1 MPASADASLVP
12 AQDAEPDEP
21 GEDTPLLQQLAAE
34 VSQLKAEAAEARL
47 RTELLDQAVGV
58 PKPGA
63 SAADKLRLL
72 VMGQVNSKLAR
83 FGPTRGTI
91 IASLVLLSNVI
102 FIWAFVAGTTSNCE
116 QRSAIMDPEPMIDD
130 TYTNMFDSGNTHVC
144 ASYIHAT
151 QVYTPGD
158 TCTVVPSE
166 EEKDDNPSGWLGK
179 NGVCEVDS
187 DRCAPGTDCTDCPT
201 DPLCEPGR
209 DGIPTDTS
217 DTCACQQDDFCC
229 SQWDVACGLCELGFG
244 TTAQDSQFCTTRY
257 DYVGCTTQEAA
268 SALLATVASPSLVET
283 IQFHNLRTT
292 GRDFSFH
299 GIRVGT
305 CSANSCSGSVVRVEQ
320 LFRNIRDDNKLRLSV
335 LHEEHL
341 ADRAH
346 IPDLTDSQM
355 SGIPG
360 MSSQINPAGHAMQ
373 WDAQRFPDLAG
384 PLVVT
389 GSLDPLPPIPALA
402 DWNGALEE
410 GCAVGGSASP
420 GAFLDISASVSS
432 CDYCMNAYKLMP
444 LEARLPGCGLSSDVA
459 DISPFSS
466 YLEMM
471 LGPEMSVH
479 SDSCDRFDI
488 RIDNQFA
495 ANVQAMATGS
505 AERCSAVKLN
515 YQFQHISYY
524 FPDWGETACRSG
536 IGPTSCDS
544 ACQQQ
549 HCSTG
554 LRLEHERVLEHRGCE
569 LLPGCLFKPGVCSTS
584 YGDPTSD
591 DSQGAC
597 EGAGHTWQ
605 AATCT
610 PLGDTPDAGL
620 DGQFWTRGPAQAKID
635 QCSAFHRLQ
644 YDSCFDAGDECLTPM
659 CGGDS
664 RGLPDGAAPVDGCR
678 TRSDCTVRPMGPLYR
693 DGVCQVDTGQCAA
706 GTDCSDCPSDPA
718 CPGVGEQRLTPCH
731 LQGVPC
737 DQYVQQDSALAG
749 QCGVPDSLTACAD
762 KDCSDPTVSA
772 KKEIAASV
780 LYVTC
785 PKMATQLGVGMGYLF
800 LVEMLAIAATVT
812 GAVLL
817 SGGSFGSAWDQT
829 RSILRGEMATEAAE
843 AATLL
848 DEEKRLGSP
857 SPKEQKKEKVKLGDA
872 YVATPQQKE
881 AKAPGNSTAVA
892 PDSS

>member
-1 MPASADASLVP
+1 MSADASLVP

-21 GEDTPLLQQLAAE
+21 GEDAPLLQLTKKVE
-34 VSQLKAEAAEARL
+34 RLEEEASETRL

-63 SAADKLRLL
+63 SAADRLRLL

-91 IASLVLLSNVI
+91 IASLVLLCNAA

-116 QRSAIMDPEPMIDD
+116 QRSAIMDPEPMISD

-151 QVYTPGD
+151 QVYTRGD

-166 EEKDDNPSGWLGK
+166 EEKEENPSGWLAK
-179 NGVCEVDS
+179 NGVCDS

-209 DGIPTDTS
+209 DGFPLDTS
-217 DTCACQQDDFCC
+217 DTCACEQDDFCC
-229 SQWDVACGLCELGFG
+229 SQWDVACGLCELGLDQESLPCQP
-244 TTAQDSQFCTTRY
+244 TYVPHSMDPATMVRTDSCTASEWLGEIDTI
-257 DYVGCTTQEAA
+257 
-268 SALLATVASPSLVET
+268 LPPSLADE
-283 IQFHNLRTT
+283 IRYLEPSIGGSFIRT
-292 GRDFSFH
+292 S
-299 GIRVGT
+299 T
-305 CSANSCSGSVVRVEQ
+305 CAANSCSGQEARVEQ
-320 LFRNIRDDNKLRLSV
+320 IFRSTWGDKKLRLSV
-335 LHEEHL
+335 LHEEHVYPVN
-341 ADRAH
+341 AH
-346 IPDLTDSQM
+346 NVRMPPEIQALNGDPV
-355 SGIPG
+355 
-360 MSSQINPAGHAMQ
+360 Q
-373 WDAQRFPDLAG
+373 WSAQRVPDLAG
-384 PLVVT
+384 PLLVP
-389 GSLDPLPPIPALA
+389 GSVLGNA
-402 DWNGALEE
+402 GA
-410 GCAVGGSASP
+410 CTYSASGSTATY
-420 GAFLDISASVSS
+420 GAAPYETTEYTSTFRLA
-432 CDYCMNAYKLMP
+432 P
-444 LEARLPGCGLSSDVA
+444 LESRLPGCGFSA
-459 DISPFSS
+459 DIGDMSAAQG
-466 YLEMM
+466 YVDAM

-479 SDSCDRFDI
+479 STESSCDRFDLGALMET
-488 RIDNQFA
+488 DPYTA
-495 ANVQAMATGS
+495 D
-505 AERCSAVKLN
+505 ECSSFHFELRSLVN
-515 YQFQHISYY
+515 
-524 FPDWGETACRSG
+524 FPDFGTWWDASACGSIEPTACGNTCQEGHCNAVENTNDG
-536 IGPTSCDS
+536 I
-544 ACQQQ
+544 
-549 HCSTG
+549 
-554 LRLEHERVLEHRGCE
+554 ERNCP
-569 LLPGCLFKPGVCSTS
+569 LLPGCTLTPGVCSNNGMDWTS
-584 YGDPTSD
+584 YY
-591 DSQGAC
+591 DSQGTC
-597 EGAGHTWQ
+597 EGAGLGSNGLPYTWQ
-605 AATCT
+605 PPTCDPRDET
-610 PLGDTPDAGL
+610 PSGGV

-644 YDSCFDAGDECLTPM
+644 YDSCYDPGETCIEP
-659 CGGDS
+659 
-664 RGLPDGAAPVDGCR
+664 AACIDPATRQCSFSCVDGGTCG
-678 TRSDCTVRPMGPLYR
+678 TKPDCTARPMGPLYR

-737 DQYVQQDSALAG
+737 EQYVQEKFGADSALAE
-749 QCGVPDSLTACAD
+749 QCGMPDSLTACAD

-817 SGGSFGSAWDQT
+817 SGGSFSSAWDQT

-857 SPKEQKKEKVKLGDA
+857 SPKEQKKEKVKLGDVS

-892 PDSS
+892 PDPS